1 MIGWV
6 ISTLAGIVLRTSSNR
21 ILREIA
27 GTVSKGD
34 DNQAR
39 IAVAEIEA
47 EIKAREAMKEVRLA
61 TAGFVEMRVLA
72 FLITFPFVVHLWA
85 VAMDTIFKLGWR
97 VPAFP
102 HPFDE
107 NGWKIMLSYFGL
119 YGGAKLISAGV
130 SVFRR

>member
-6 ISTLAGIVLRTSSNR
+6 LSTLAGLVLRTSSNR

-27 GTVSKGD
+27 GTIANGN
-34 DNQAR
+34 DNSAR

-61 TAGFVEMRVLA
+61 TAGFAEMRVLA
-72 FLITFPFVVHLWA
+72 FFIALPFVVHLNA
-85 VAMDTIFKLGWR
+85 VGLDTVFQLGWR
-97 VPAFP
+97 IPKFP
-102 HPFDE
+102 PPFDE

-119 YGGAKLISAGV
+119 YGGTKIASSIIGAL
-130 SVFRR
+130 RR